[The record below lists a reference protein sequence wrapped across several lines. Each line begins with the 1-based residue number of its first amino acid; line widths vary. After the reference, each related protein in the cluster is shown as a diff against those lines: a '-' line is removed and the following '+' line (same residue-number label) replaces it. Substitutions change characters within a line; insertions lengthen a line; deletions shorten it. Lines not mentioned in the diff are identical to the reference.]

1 MWKTAI
7 LATSLLIVSGT
18 SFAFAQN
25 TAPAAPAPKKVLP
38 NFEQAARGE
47 TTSYRIEQL
56 SPSSNSL
63 ATSRLVDPTEWM
75 QRRAQTIQENG
86 GVPKND

>member
-1 MWKTAI
+1 MWKPTI
-7 LATSLLIVSGT
+7 LATTLLIASGT

-47 TTSYRIEQL
+47 TTRYRIEQL

-63 ATSRLVDPTEWM
+63 ASSRLVDPVEWM